1 MGDVMT
7 GIISAAGLQIGFI
20 VILFLAA
27 RLEPSEPQIETPP
40 QEEARRSNRL
50 RLVARSRGV
59 DDQQKRAA

>member
-1 MGDVMT
+1 MGDVVT

-40 QEEARRSNRL
+40 QDARRSNRL

-59 DDQQKRAA
+59 DDQQRRAA

>member
-1 MGDVMT
+1 MGDVIT

-27 RLEPSEPQIETPP
+27 RLESSEPHIETPP
-40 QEEARRSNRL
+40 QGVAPRSDRL
-50 RLVARSRGV
+50 RLVARGREA